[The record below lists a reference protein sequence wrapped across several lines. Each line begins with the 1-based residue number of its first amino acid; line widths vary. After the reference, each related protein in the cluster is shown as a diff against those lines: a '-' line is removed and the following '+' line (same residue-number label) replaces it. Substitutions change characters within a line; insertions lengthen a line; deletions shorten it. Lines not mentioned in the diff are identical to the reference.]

1 VFSDVFSLPKPVL
14 GRCVEG
20 SSDECP
26 IQFPGISSTDFER
39 LLSILYPVYVHHL
52 IILGASHSIIRSDFG
67 EHKHRTVDEW
77 TSVLHLAT
85 RWEFDSIRTLAIQ
98 KLEGL
103 NISPVDKVVLSR
115 QFNINSPWTLA
126 AYTDLC
132 QRPETLTFLEARVL
146 GLETAM
152 RIYQLR
158 ERLRGGNGRSTS
170 RNRSGSPP
178 RGVPG
183 LYCSAEHGRTVTRRE
198 TVSYPPRSARGR
210 ATPSVF
216 ATTEGVKA
224 PVRRLSDASRLVA
237 KAFDIEV

>member
-1 VFSDVFSLPKPVL
+1 M
-14 GRCVEG
+14 
-20 SSDECP
+20 
-26 IQFPGISSTDFER
+26 
-39 LLSILYPVYVHHL
+39 SIIYFHL
-52 IILGASHSIIRSDFG
+52 ITLGASHSIVRSDFG
-67 EHKHRTVDEW
+67 EHKIRTVDEW

-103 NISPVDKVVLSR
+103 TISAVDKVVLAR
-115 QFNINSPWTLA
+115 QFNITSPWTLA

-132 QRPETLTFLEARVL
+132 QRPETLTFLEARAL

-158 ERLRGGNGRSTS
+158 ETLRGGNGRSTS
-170 RNRSGSPP
+170 RNRSGSLP
-178 RGVPG
+178 RGVSG
-183 LYCSAEHGRTVTRRE
+183 LYCSAEHGRTPTRRE

-210 ATPSVF
+210 ATLSAF
-216 ATTEGVKA
+216 ATGEGVKT

-237 KAFDIEV
+237 KTFDIEV